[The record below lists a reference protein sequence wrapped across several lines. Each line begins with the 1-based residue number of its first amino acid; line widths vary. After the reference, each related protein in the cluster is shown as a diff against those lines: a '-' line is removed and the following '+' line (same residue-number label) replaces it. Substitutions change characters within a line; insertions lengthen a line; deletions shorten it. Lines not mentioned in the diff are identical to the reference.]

1 MTEEA
6 NPTAENQTSEQPAET
21 PEKAAEPVI
30 PKHRFDEVNK
40 AKKEAEKEL
49 NKLRTDQQQRE
60 EERAQS
66 QGEYQELAE
75 KRQKKIDGLQKEMTD
90 LREQMV
96 RDRRYR
102 AWVGGASS
110 SIKSGAIGDAFDMI
124 TEDEWAT
131 VNEEDENSIRML
143 AQNLAERK
151 EYLAASPVGAGSG
164 GSKNPV
170 MGLAAN
176 KTGSG
181 AKTNTQGSRPTMHF
195 KKSRPLWK

>member
-1 MTEEA
+1 MTE
-6 NPTAENQTSEQPAET
+6 
-21 PEKAAEPVI
+21 
-30 PKHRFDEVNK
+30 
-40 AKKEAEKEL
+40 
-49 NKLRTDQQQRE
+49 
-60 EERAQS
+60 
-66 QGEYQELAE
+66 
-75 KRQKKIDGLQKEMTD
+75 

-102 AWVGGASS
+102 SWVTGASS

-176 KTGSG
+176 KTSSG

-195 KKSRPLWK
+195 KKSRPLWKKTENRIDSRSQHCRVDCDVNDVLDAVRWGVGV